1 MYQGES
7 SLVLPLMSS
16 DTCLEAAV
24 DRACRNGVRTGVA
37 VHPQIGRMMPKAD
50 SQRDTDRAPRD
61 RGRPMEGGPSL
72 TELVAAAREGD
83 QAAWDDIVA
92 RFTSLL
98 WSVARSYRLEPNAA
112 ADAVQGTW
120 LRLVESL
127 NSLHDPEALPGWLL
141 TTARRQSIR
150 LVRSKV
156 RDIPVDDIDLL
167 DPEPLGSPPLD
178 SALLLD
184 ERDAALWQ
192 AFCRLGER
200 CQRLL
205 RVLMAPECPPY
216 AEVAT
221 RLGMPVGSIG
231 PTRGR
236 CLGRLRGLLAESDY
250 DFGPNLEGSH
260 HDR

>member
-1 MYQGES
+1 
-7 SLVLPLMSS
+7 
-16 DTCLEAAV
+16 
-24 DRACRNGVRTGVA
+24 
-37 VHPQIGRMMPKAD
+37 
-50 SQRDTDRAPRD
+50 
-61 RGRPMEGGPSL
+61 MEGGPSL

-83 QAAWDDIVA
+83 QAAWDEIVA

-98 WSVARSYRLEPNAA
+98 WSVARSYRLEHNAA

-120 LRLVESL
+120 LRLVESI

-150 LVRSKV
+150 LVRGKV
-156 RDIPVDDIDLL
+156 RDIPVDDVDLL
-167 DPEPLGSPPLD
+167 DPEPLGSPSLD

-205 RVLMAPECPPY
+205 RVLMAPELP
-216 AEVAT
+216 AI
-221 RLGMPVGSIG
+221 R
-231 PTRGR
+231 RGR
-236 CLGRLRGLLAESDY
+236 DPARYAGGLDRPHPRPVLGPAARAACGVRLRLRSEPRGE
-250 DFGPNLEGSH
+250 PP
-260 HDR
+260 